1 MRKEPR
7 DKEDRTRWTS
17 RSVGSNLQHNIFYF
31 LIRYGGRGASYALLH
46 CVAVYY
52 ALFRPA
58 IRKKRTTISREGL
71 RPVTLSL
78 NCCTVIVSMRTSE
91 RH

>member
-31 LIRYGGRGASYALLH
+31 LIRYIKFFSTVG
-46 CVAVYY
+46 
-52 ALFRPA
+52 A
-58 IRKKRTTISREGL
+58 IRR
-71 RPVTLSL
+71 
-78 NCCTVIVSMRTSE
+78 
-91 RH
+91 